1 MTKEQA
7 IRELT
12 EMPGI
17 GKSLATDPWNIGMTS
32 VADLKGKS
40 SEVLKEKLHTA
51 GPERPSL
58 SISIHSA
65 SAL

>member
-40 SEVLKEKLHTA
+40 SEVLKEKLRTA
-51 GPERPSL
+51 GPEHPSL
-58 SISIHSA
+58 SISTHSA

>member
-1 MTKEQA
+1 MAKEQA

-32 VADLKGKS
+32 VADSKGKS
-40 SEVLKEKLHTA
+40 SEVLKEK
-51 GPERPSL
+51 
-58 SISIHSA
+58 
-65 SAL
+65 